1 MPDIIAWMFI
11 MSFALEKM
19 PGIVHSKIAAGS
31 TPAIPNIENYGGVR
45 FVMGAPANHP
55 SHGWPWIQIQTHGDD
70 WGSPI
75 SRNNQM
81 KYEIII
87 WWIPG
92 GLPGRFGSDRRFPYS
107 IINPICSIE
116 YLPTFGPLLG
126 YILLNISAPW
136 SIWVIFQQQYGSPGN
151 AERVCVFWSRSCGY
165 NDAMGYSMGGRTKN
179 MICALIHLQF
189 IDLWQWPLNA
199 WENPKDQWSFNG
211 KTIYKAIDGVF
222 FIAMFFQDI
231 RGWLM
236 VKMSRVQSWWSI
248 IFMDPLH

>member
-1 MPDIIAWMFI
+1 MCYAWYNRLNVHYVICIREDAWNSQFQNCC
-11 MSFALEKM
+11 SFD
-19 PGIVHSKIAAGS
+19 
-31 TPAIPNIENYGGVR
+31 
-45 FVMGAPANHP
+45 P
-55 SHGWPWIQIQTHGDD
+55 SHPKHWGDD

-75 SRNNQM
+75 SRNNHM

-151 AERVCVFWSRSCGY
+151 AECVCVCMFLSISCGY

-179 MICALIHLQF
+179 MICALIQRWGFTSNL
-189 IDLWQWPLNA
+189 
-199 WENPKDQWSFNG
+199 S
-211 KTIYKAIDGVF
+211 IYGY
-222 FIAMFFQDI
+222 
-231 RGWLM
+231 G
-236 VKMSRVQSWWSI
+236 
-248 IFMDPLH
+248 H